1 VGRIQV
7 RSDFANGPNRT
18 LCRPRLIGQR
28 AGASSDKKKNETAK
42 QLLQNIID
50 WLDQLIDDVETLET
64 DLIGY

>member
-1 VGRIQV
+1 V
-7 RSDFANGPNRT
+7 R
-18 LCRPRLIGQR
+18 LLI
-28 AGASSDKKKNETAK
+28 KIKNETAK